1 MEQRPYGLKVLMDC
15 DLEEAE
21 SRARSALAEE
31 GFGIL
36 TEIDVKAT
44 LKAKIDIDRAPYKIL
59 GACNPMLANRALNA
73 EEEMG
78 LLLPCNVVVY
88 EGADGT
94 VVEAL
99 DPGIMSSVTDAHEME
114 LIATEAREKLARA
127 MVRLEESN

>member
-1 MEQRPYGLKVLMDC
+1 MEQRPYGLRILMDC

-21 SRARSALAEE
+21 TRARSALAEE

-44 LKAKIDIDRAPYKIL
+44 LKAKIDRAPYKIL

-73 EEEMG
+73 EEEIG

-88 EGADGT
+88 ESTDGT

-99 DPGIMSSVTDAHEME
+99 DPGIMSSVTDAAEME
-114 LIATEAREKLARA
+114 VIATEAREKLARV
-127 MVRLEESN
+127 MVSLEG

>member
-99 DPGIMSSVTDAHEME
+99 DPGIMSSVTDTPEME
-114 LIATEAREKLARA
+114 LIAKEAREKLARA
-127 MVRLEESN
+127 IISLEG

>member
-1 MEQRPYGLKVLMDC
+1 MEQRPYGLRVLMDC

-36 TEIDVKAT
+36 TEIDVMAT
-44 LKAKIDIDRAPYKIL
+44 LKAKIDVDRAPYKIL
-59 GACNPMLANRALNA
+59 GACNPVLANRALNA
-73 EEEMG
+73 EEEIG

-88 EGADGT
+88 EGADGI

-99 DPGIMSSVTDAHEME
+99 DPGIMSSVTDAPEME
-114 LIATEAREKLARA
+114 VIAIEAREKLARA
-127 MVRLEESN
+127 MTSLEG